1 MSRFLSIDNRPLMI
15 GFLAGI
21 VLIASLCIST
31 TIPASELAFPFVHAA
46 LEALGSFLA
55 IVVAW
60 HSLTTY
66 LANPHESHRVWVGL
80 AFLNMGIL
88 YGLHALVA
96 PGDLSIWFR
105 SCATFIGGAMA
116 MLVWIPSPAHRKVPV
131 GWALIIC
138 ISSYPLLGIVFFRN
152 PQLVPHMIDQK
163 DMTWVTTFFTVSGGV
178 AFLGSAVW
186 FLRHLKHS
194 SHWEPM
200 RQASCYVSIGMSEI
214 CFTWSTLW
222 DPMWWWW
229 HGVRLFSYGIVAY
242 SAKTDFEQ
250 GLIRQTERALEAEEN
265 VRLRFVVESA
275 PCGMLM
281 VGSDGTISMV
291 NHQLEVLF
299 GYDRNELVGSPSHT
313 LLPERF
319 RTTLPGIEELHIHAS
334 FPLISV
340 RHGRAL
346 FGLRKD
352 GTEFPIEVGFSHIEL
367 NSAKQILATVVDITE
382 RKQAE
387 RQLEQQTAELSRSNR
402 ELEQFAYVASHDLQ
416 EPLRMVSSYCGLLAR
431 RYKGKLDRDADE
443 FIQFAVDGATRMKDL
458 IDDLLAY
465 SRVGRQE
472 KPLVMVDAGE
482 SVRSALANLEIA
494 IKETGASIIYAALPR
509 VIADPVQLT
518 QVFQNLISNALKFRG
533 SRRPVIH
540 VSARHSNERQA
551 PIQWMFSIQDNGIGF
566 EPQFQKRV
574 FVIFQR
580 LHTRE
585 EYEGNGIGLA
595 ITKKIIE
602 RHGGTIWVES
612 TPGTGTTFF
621 FTLRGHVSERIDAAA

>member
-1 MSRFLSIDNRPLMI
+1 
-15 GFLAGI
+15 
-21 VLIASLCIST
+21 
-31 TIPASELAFPFVHAA
+31 
-46 LEALGSFLA
+46 
-55 IVVAW
+55 
-60 HSLTTY
+60 
-66 LANPHESHRVWVGL
+66 
-80 AFLNMGIL
+80 
-88 YGLHALVA
+88 
-96 PGDLSIWFR
+96 
-105 SCATFIGGAMA
+105 
-116 MLVWIPSPAHRKVPV
+116 
-131 GWALIIC
+131 
-138 ISSYPLLGIVFFRN
+138 
-152 PQLVPHMIDQK
+152 
-163 DMTWVTTFFTVSGGV
+163 
-178 AFLGSAVW
+178 
-186 FLRHLKHS
+186 
-194 SHWEPM
+194 
-200 RQASCYVSIGMSEI
+200 
-214 CFTWSTLW
+214 
-222 DPMWWWW
+222 
-229 HGVRLFSYGIVAY
+229 
-242 SAKTDFEQ
+242 
-250 GLIRQTERALEAEEN
+250 
-265 VRLRFVVESA
+265 
-275 PCGMLM
+275 
-281 VGSDGTISMV
+281 
-291 NHQLEVLF
+291 
-299 GYDRNELVGSPSHT
+299 
-313 LLPERF
+313 
-319 RTTLPGIEELHIHAS
+319 
-334 FPLISV
+334 
-340 RHGRAL
+340 
-346 FGLRKD
+346 
-352 GTEFPIEVGFSHIEL
+352 VGFSHIEL

-621 FTLRGHVSERIDAAA
+621 FTLRGHVSERVDAAA